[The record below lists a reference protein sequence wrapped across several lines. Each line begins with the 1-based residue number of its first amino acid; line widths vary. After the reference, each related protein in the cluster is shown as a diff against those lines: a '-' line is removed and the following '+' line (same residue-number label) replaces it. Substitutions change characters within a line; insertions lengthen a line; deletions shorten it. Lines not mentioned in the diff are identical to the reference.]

1 MNNAKTIFY
10 LTVAI
15 AVMVAYMAYDVYSK
29 KKQTATAA
37 FNGRK

>member
-15 AVMVAYMAYDVYSK
+15 AAMVAYMAYDVYNK
-29 KKQTATAA
+29 KKQTTAA